1 MLDKHYDPK
10 KVEEGKYEN
19 WKNKGYFTAGDSS
32 KEAFSLVIPPPNV
45 TGKLHLG
52 HVMDTVPDD
61 IIVRYKKMKGYDVLW
76 VPGMDHAGIAT
87 QAKVEAKLRAEG
99 ISRYD
104 LGREGFLK
112 KAWEW
117 KDEYAKTIH
126 EQWAKI
132 GLSVDYSRER
142 FTLDE
147 GLSEAV
153 RHVFV
158 TLYNQGLI
166 YQGEKIINWDPV
178 LRTALSNIEVNHQD
192 DEGEFYYF
200 RYEVVGEKDRSII
213 VATTRPETMWGDTAV
228 FVNRK
233 DPRFSDLIG
242 KKVINPCNGEELP
255 LMADSYV
262 DMSFGTGAMKCTPAH
277 DPNDFALAKKYG
289 FPFIRVLDETAH
301 LLPIAGEF
309 AGMDRYEAR
318 KALVEKIQREGHL
331 DHIEKIVHSVGHSE
345 RSGAVVEPMLS
356 KQWFVKMKPLAD
368 RVLAQQ
374 KSENKVEFL
383 PRRFENVLI
392 RWMQNVEDWCISRQL
407 WWGHR
412 IPAYYNKET
421 GEVLVTEETP
431 DLTKY
436 TQDEDVL
443 DTWFSSALWPFA
455 TLGWPHK
462 TPDFDRYFPTSVLNT
477 GYDIIFFWVSRMIF
491 QSEHFTDQVP
501 FKKVV
506 IHGLIRDEQGR
517 KMSKSLGN
525 GIDPLD
531 IIAKYGVDAM
541 RYFITTNSTPG
552 QDMRY
557 SEEKLQAA
565 ENYLNKI
572 WNATR
577 YVEMTLGEDFQP
589 NEIPYKDLGVLEK
602 YILTRLEKTIAHVQK
617 KMDAYEFG
625 AASTYLY
632 DFVYDDFCS
641 FYLEMSK
648 VSLSDPHQSETVKQV
663 LYQVIHDVIL
673 MIYPYCPFIGE
684 ELYCSLPG
692 HKDSAMLETYPEYRP
707 QWISPAAE
715 KKGRLLFEMIRDG
728 RGYKS
733 CHKMAPNEAIKITL
747 SPKTPFK
754 GVETYL
760 TRFLFAKEIRVQKEA
775 PHGDAFLYSG
785 LTMVVASN
793 KSNDEI
799 KKELLKERE
808 RLEFEI
814 SRSEK
819 MLLNPAFVSKAPK
832 QKVDLERSKL
842 EENKAKMKGL
852 EQRISDL
859 A

>member
-1 MLDKHYDPK
+1 M
-10 KVEEGKYEN
+10 
-19 WKNKGYFTAGDSS
+19 
-32 KEAFSLVIPPPNV
+32 IPPPNV

-228 FVNRK
+228 FVNPK

-309 AGMDRYEAR
+309 AGMDRYQAR

-455 TLGWPHK
+455 TLGWPHQ

-775 PHGDAFLYSG
+775 LHGDAFLYSG

>member
-1 MLDKHYDPK
+1 M
-10 KVEEGKYEN
+10 
-19 WKNKGYFTAGDSS
+19 
-32 KEAFSLVIPPPNV
+32 
-45 TGKLHLG
+45 
-52 HVMDTVPDD
+52 
-61 IIVRYKKMKGYDVLW
+61 
-76 VPGMDHAGIAT
+76 
-87 QAKVEAKLRAEG
+87 
-99 ISRYD
+99 
-104 LGREGFLK
+104 
-112 KAWEW
+112 
-117 KDEYAKTIH
+117 
-126 EQWAKI
+126 
-132 GLSVDYSRER
+132 
-142 FTLDE
+142 
-147 GLSEAV
+147 
-153 RHVFV
+153 
-158 TLYNQGLI
+158 
-166 YQGEKIINWDPV
+166 
-178 LRTALSNIEVNHQD
+178 
-192 DEGEFYYF
+192 
-200 RYEVVGEKDRSII
+200 
-213 VATTRPETMWGDTAV
+213 
-228 FVNRK
+228 
-233 DPRFSDLIG
+233 
-242 KKVINPCNGEELP
+242 
-255 LMADSYV
+255 
-262 DMSFGTGAMKCTPAH
+262 
-277 DPNDFALAKKYG
+277 
-289 FPFIRVLDETAH
+289 
-301 LLPIAGEF
+301 
-309 AGMDRYEAR
+309 
-318 KALVEKIQREGHL
+318 EKIQREGHL

>member
-1 MLDKHYDPK
+1 
-10 KVEEGKYEN
+10 
-19 WKNKGYFTAGDSS
+19 
-32 KEAFSLVIPPPNV
+32 
-45 TGKLHLG
+45 
-52 HVMDTVPDD
+52 
-61 IIVRYKKMKGYDVLW
+61 
-76 VPGMDHAGIAT
+76 
-87 QAKVEAKLRAEG
+87 
-99 ISRYD
+99 
-104 LGREGFLK
+104 
-112 KAWEW
+112 
-117 KDEYAKTIH
+117 
-126 EQWAKI
+126 
-132 GLSVDYSRER
+132 
-142 FTLDE
+142 
-147 GLSEAV
+147 
-153 RHVFV
+153 
-158 TLYNQGLI
+158 
-166 YQGEKIINWDPV
+166 
-178 LRTALSNIEVNHQD
+178 
-192 DEGEFYYF
+192 
-200 RYEVVGEKDRSII
+200 
-213 VATTRPETMWGDTAV
+213 
-228 FVNRK
+228 
-233 DPRFSDLIG
+233 
-242 KKVINPCNGEELP
+242 
-255 LMADSYV
+255 
-262 DMSFGTGAMKCTPAH
+262 
-277 DPNDFALAKKYG
+277 
-289 FPFIRVLDETAH
+289 
-301 LLPIAGEF
+301 
-309 AGMDRYEAR
+309 
-318 KALVEKIQREGHL
+318 
-331 DHIEKIVHSVGHSE
+331 
-345 RSGAVVEPMLS
+345 
-356 KQWFVKMKPLAD
+356 
-368 RVLAQQ
+368 
-374 KSENKVEFL
+374 
-383 PRRFENVLI
+383 
-392 RWMQNVEDWCISRQL
+392 
-407 WWGHR
+407 
-412 IPAYYNKET
+412 
-421 GEVLVTEETP
+421 
-431 DLTKY
+431 
-436 TQDEDVL
+436 
-443 DTWFSSALWPFA
+443 
-455 TLGWPHK
+455 
-462 TPDFDRYFPTSVLNT
+462 
-477 GYDIIFFWVSRMIF
+477 
-491 QSEHFTDQVP
+491 
-501 FKKVV
+501 
-506 IHGLIRDEQGR
+506 
-517 KMSKSLGN
+517 MSKSLGN

-648 VSLSDPHQSETVKQV
+648 ASLSDPHQSETVKQV